1 MSRDPFEHM
10 RDRNPVP
17 PEDEPMAPAALAER
31 IMGTRARTA
40 RRPMPGWAIATA
52 AAAAVLAVGGV
63 MMILTGPRTPV
74 VGDGGTTTTA
84 AAETTTT
91 QPVVSFV
98 ETRAYFFA
106 ELDDGWVSGPFLI
119 SIAVR
124 AEVRG
129 DDGDVPG
136 IAHQALT
143 ALFDGDVDGPV
154 GFSSTIPEDAVY
166 SGLEYDE
173 VTGVV
178 TVYVS
183 AEFVGGGG
191 SFSMMG
197 RLAQVIYTATA
208 VDGVTGVRF
217 EVGGEPTTVFG
228 GEGIVLDDP
237 ATREGFD
244 DLLPLVF
251 LDSPA
256 YGATTGNPLVAY
268 GKANTF
274 EATLLLEL
282 TLLDGTVL
290 WQGFTTATC
299 GTGCWG
305 DWQVEIPYEL
315 DAAQPGILYAY
326 TDSMED
332 GSRITIRSHRVTL
345 APGEGP
351 PVASPPVADCSGAEA
366 TTPLEDQ
373 DGLPAA
379 VAETRAAIWAAART
393 CDWAA
398 LTDLAGDT
406 LTWSFGGEP
415 GDPTPQWKSIEATE
429 QPTLYMAELLTMPYG
444 TRQTPDG
451 TMYSWPSA
459 FGLPWAE
466 VSAAIRAE
474 LGRIYEDSDFALWEE
489 FGYGGYRVGIRED
502 GTWMY
507 FVGWD

>member
-17 PEDEPMAPAALAER
+17 SEDEPMAPAALAER

-40 RRPMPGWAIATA
+40 RQPMPGWAIATA

-63 MMILTGPRTPV
+63 MMVLTGPRTPV
-74 VGDGGTTTTA
+74 VGGGGDTTTTTA
-84 AAETTTT
+84 PETTTTTAAETTTT
-91 QPVVSFV
+91 QPVVSFG
-98 ETRAYFFA
+98 EARAYFFA
-106 ELDDGWVSGPFLI
+106 ETDDGWRNGPFLI
-119 SIAVR
+119 AIAVP

-129 DDGDVPG
+129 DDGDAAA

-143 ALFDGDVDGPV
+143 ALFDGDVDGPD
-154 GFSSTIPEDAVY
+154 GFSSAIPEDAVF

-244 DLLPLVF
+244 DLLGLVF

-256 YGATTGNPLVAY
+256 YGATTGNPLIAF

-274 EATLLLEL
+274 EATLLVEL

-290 WQGFTTATC
+290 WEGFTTATC

-305 DWQVEIPYEL
+305 DWQVEIPYEV
-315 DAAQPGILYAY
+315 DVPQEGILYAFVH
-326 TDSMED
+326 SMED
-332 GSRITIRSHRVTL
+332 GSRIIIRSHRVTL
-345 APGEGP
+345 
-351 PVASPPVADCSGAEA
+351 
-366 TTPLEDQ
+366 T
-373 DGLPAA
+373 
-379 VAETRAAIWAAART
+379 
-393 CDWAA
+393 
-398 LTDLAGDT
+398 
-406 LTWSFGGEP
+406 
-415 GDPTPQWKSIEATE
+415 
-429 QPTLYMAELLTMPYG
+429 
-444 TRQTPDG
+444 
-451 TMYSWPSA
+451 PSA
-459 FGLPWAE
+459 
-466 VSAAIRAE
+466 
-474 LGRIYEDSDFALWEE
+474 DS
-489 FGYGGYRVGIRED
+489 
-502 GTWMY
+502 
-507 FVGWD
+507 